1 MSGPLSGVRILDL
14 TTVLMGPFATQ
25 ILGDYGADVIKI
37 EPPAGDTSRGLVPA
51 KHPGMAAGFLHINR
65 NKRALVLDLKKPAG
79 LAALF
84 RLAETADVLVYNVR
98 PQAMARL
105 GLSYEALRAVNP
117 RLIYCGVFGYGQDGP
132 YGPKPAYDD
141 LIQGALG
148 IPSIVAAVGDGVPRY
163 VPVTIIDR
171 TVGIAAVGAV
181 SAALYRR
188 EKSGVGQ
195 AIDVPMFE
203 TMVPFAMGEHMVGHT
218 WEPREGKPGYPRLM
232 ARDRKPFPTRDGH
245 VCALIYNDKQW
256 RAFYRMIG
264 READFDSDPRVS
276 SMASRV
282 EHVDELYAMVGEI
295 LRTDTTETWLRKFD
309 EADIPAMPLNTL
321 DNLMDD
327 PHLKA
332 VGYFEVVDH
341 PSEGKI
347 RQMKPSSKWSESLLE
362 VRNLAPRLG
371 EHSAEIL
378 REAGYSSEE
387 IEAMAREG
395 VTLLG

>member
-1 MSGPLSGVRILDL
+1 MSGPLAGVRILDL

-37 EPPAGDTSRGLVPA
+37 EPPNGDTSRSLVPA
-51 KHPGMAAGFLHINR
+51 KHRGMPAGFLHINR

-79 LAALF
+79 LAALM
-84 RLAETADVLVYNVR
+84 RLVKTADVLIYNVR

-148 IPSIVAAVGDGVPRY
+148 IPSMVAAVGDGVPRY
-163 VPVTIIDR
+163 VPVAIIDR
-171 TVGIAAVGAV
+171 TVGIAAVSAV

-203 TMVPFAMGEHMVGHT
+203 TMVPFAMGEHMTGHT

-232 ARDRKPFPTRDGH
+232 ARDRVPYPTQDGH

-256 RAFYRMIG
+256 RAFYKMIG
-264 READFDSDPRVS
+264 REAEFDRDPRLS
-276 SMASRV
+276 TMQARV
-282 EHVDELYAMVGEI
+282 ENIDDLYAMVREI
-295 LRTDTTETWLRKFD
+295 LRTDTTEHWLRKFD

-332 VGYFEVVDH
+332 VGFLEVVEH
-341 PSEGKI
+341 PSEGPI
-347 RQMKPSSKWSESLLE
+347 RQMKPSSKWSESPLE

-371 EHSAEIL
+371 EHSAEVL
-378 REAGYSSEE
+378 REAGYSGEE
-387 IEAMAREG
+387 IEALAREG

>member
-1 MSGPLSGVRILDL
+1 MS
-14 TTVLMGPFATQ
+14 
-25 ILGDYGADVIKI
+25 
-37 EPPAGDTSRGLVPA
+37 
-51 KHPGMAAGFLHINR
+51 NR

-79 LAALF
+79 LAALM
-84 RLAETADVLVYNVR
+84 RLVKTADVLIYNVR

-148 IPSIVAAVGDGVPRY
+148 IPSMVAAVGDGVPRY
-163 VPVTIIDR
+163 VPVAIIDR

-195 AIDVPMFE
+195 AIDVPRFE
-203 TMVPFAMGEHMVGHT
+203 TMGPVSMGEHMTGHT

-232 ARDRKPFPTRDGH
+232 ARDRVPYPTQDGH
-245 VCALIYNDKQW
+245 LCALIYNDKQW

-264 READFDSDPRVS
+264 REAEFDSDPRLS
-276 SMASRV
+276 TMQARV
-282 EHVDELYAMVGEI
+282 ENIDALYAMVRDI
-295 LRTDTTETWLRKFD
+295 LRTDTTDNWLRKFD
-309 EADIPAMPLNTL
+309 EADIPAMRLNTL

-332 VGYFEVVDH
+332 VDFFEVVDH
-341 PSEGKI
+341 PSEGPI
-347 RQMKPSSKWSESLLE
+347 RQMKPSSKWSESPLQ

-371 EHSAEIL
+371 EHSAEVL
-378 REAGYSSEE
+378 REAGYSGEE
-387 IEAMAREG
+387 IAALAKDG
-395 VTLLG
+395 VTILG